1 MLRWL
6 APRGEDLLLP
16 RTRAGHGAGRPRRK
30 ARGTCGATGTAFWPP
45 MEAASSLWC
54 LLQVLHPHGVGAAEQ
69 TEHEKLAGKG
79 HGEFQ
84 VEMSLRLCQRGNGAE
99 AEVLQEL
106 PSKMCGCCRATSP
119 PAPRRCSCWLHQPQT
134 WGGFGHLLSKGDPT
148 DTMPVGHVSAWLCK
162 ASSSPQTC
170 WPARGAAPLRWPAL
184 ELPLTSPQP

>member
-1 MLRWL
+1 
-6 APRGEDLLLP
+6 
-16 RTRAGHGAGRPRRK
+16 
-30 ARGTCGATGTAFWPP
+30 
-45 MEAASSLWC
+45 MEAASSPRC

-84 VEMSLRLCQRGNGAE
+84 VEMSLRLRQRGNGAE

-162 ASSSPQTC
+162 ASSSPQT
-170 WPARGAAPLRWPAL
+170 
-184 ELPLTSPQP
+184 